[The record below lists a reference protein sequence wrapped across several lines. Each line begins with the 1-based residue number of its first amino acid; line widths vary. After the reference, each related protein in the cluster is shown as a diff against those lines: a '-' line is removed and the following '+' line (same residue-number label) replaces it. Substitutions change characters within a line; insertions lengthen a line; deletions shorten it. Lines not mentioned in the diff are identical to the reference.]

1 VIPLSVDEVAAL
13 EAGTLKLGAEAS
25 HFTGITIDSRATGPG
40 DLFVAV
46 GRGSEFVAD
55 AFAQGAAA
63 ALVPTDAFAA
73 LAALGRAVRMRSA
86 ARIVGITGSTGKTS
100 TKDILAAFCRPHRR
114 TVAAEASHNNEIGV
128 PLTLARIEPDT
139 EVVVLELAMR
149 GRGQIAE
156 LADIARPDVGVITSV
171 GPAHL
176 ELLGTVEEVAAAKA
190 ELLTALPDGGI
201 AVVPAGAPLLERHL
215 RRDLEVIRF
224 GDRGDVSLLDFRPS
238 GAESRLE
245 IAAFGLSLTLE
256 LNVRSRYNAH
266 NALAALAA
274 YHALGLPLEQAQAG
288 ARSIVLSRWRE
299 EEFEL
304 EDGSLLLND
313 CYNANP
319 MSMRAA
325 LAHLAE
331 RAGARRRVAVLGEMA
346 ELGPDAPAYH
356 REIGAA
362 ATEAGVEV
370 LIAVGP
376 AGRDYLDGA
385 GEVPETRW
393 APDVEAA
400 IQELKALLLPGD
412 CVLVKGS
419 RAVGLEAVAGAL
431 ISVPAS

>member
-1 VIPLSVDEVAAL
+1 VIPLSVDEVLAL
-13 EAGTLKLGAEAS
+13 EAGTLTLGAEAS
-25 HFTGITIDSRATGPG
+25 RFTGVTIDSRAAGPG

-55 AFAQGAAA
+55 ALARGAAG
-63 ALVPTDAFAA
+63 ALVPQDAFAA
-73 LAALGRAVRMRSA
+73 LAALGRAVRTRSD
-86 ARIVGITGSTGKTS
+86 ARVVGITGSTGKTS
-100 TKDILAAFCRPHRR
+100 TKDILAALCRPHRR

-156 LADIARPDVGVITSV
+156 LAEVARPDVGVITSV

-176 ELLGTVEEVAAAKA
+176 ELLGTLEEVAAAKG
-190 ELLTALPDGGI
+190 ELLTALPDGGV
-201 AVVPAGAPLLERHL
+201 AVVPAGVPLLERDL

-224 GDRGDVSLLDFRPS
+224 GERGDVALVDFQS
-238 GAESRLE
+238 TGGESRLE

-274 YHALGLPLEQAQAG
+274 YYALGLPLELAQAG

-331 RAGARRRVAVLGEMA
+331 RAGARRRIAVLGEMA

-362 ATEAGVEV
+362 AAEAGVEV
-370 LIAVGP
+370 LLAVGP
-376 AGRDYLDGA
+376 VGRNYLDGA

-400 IQELKALLLPGD
+400 IQELKALLRPGD
-412 CVLVKGS
+412 CVLVKAS
-419 RAVGLEAVAGAL
+419 RAVGLEAVAQAL
-431 ISVPAS
+431 TSVAA

>member
-1 VIPLSVDEVAAL
+1 MIPLSVDEVLAL
-13 EAGTLKLGAEAS
+13 EAGTLTLGAEAS
-25 HFTGITIDSRATGPG
+25 RFTGVTIDSRAAGPG

-55 AFAQGAAA
+55 ALARGAAG
-63 ALVPTDAFAA
+63 ALVPQDAFAA
-73 LAALGRAVRMRSA
+73 LAALGRAVRTRSD
-86 ARIVGITGSTGKTS
+86 ARVVGITGSTGKTS
-100 TKDILAAFCRPHRR
+100 TKDILAALCRPHRR

-156 LADIARPDVGVITSV
+156 LAEVARPDVGVITSV

-176 ELLGTVEEVAAAKA
+176 ELLGTLEEVAAAKG
-190 ELLTALPDGGI
+190 ELLTALPDGGV
-201 AVVPAGAPLLERHL
+201 AVVPAGVPLLERDL

-224 GDRGDVSLLDFRPS
+224 GERGDVALVDFQS
-238 GAESRLE
+238 TGGESRLE

-274 YHALGLPLEQAQAG
+274 YYALGLPLELAQAG

-331 RAGARRRVAVLGEMA
+331 RAGARRRIAVLGEMA

-362 ATEAGVEV
+362 AAEAGVEV
-370 LIAVGP
+370 LLAVGP
-376 AGRDYLDGA
+376 VGRNYLDGA

-400 IQELKALLLPGD
+400 IQELKALLRPGD
-412 CVLVKGS
+412 CVLVKAS
-419 RAVGLEAVAGAL
+419 RAVGLEAVAQAL
-431 ISVPAS
+431 TSVAA